1 MNTLSAEAERP
12 PLHFI
17 DTEADRLSGMAMT
30 VQSRIPSVASM
41 LMDEINRGEIHEAED
56 MPEGVVTMLSTVEFV
71 DEGSGTRRTVQ
82 LVYPAD
88 AEISFGKIYILTP
101 IGAGL
106 TGDRKSTRLQ
116 PSTKC

>member
-41 LMDEINRGEIHEAED
+41 LMDEINRGEIHDAED

-82 LVYPAD
+82 LVRS
-88 AEISFGKIYILTP
+88 EEHTSELQSLMSISYAVF
-101 IGAGL
+101 
-106 TGDRKSTRLQ
+106 S
-116 PSTKC
+116 

>member
-71 DEGSGTRRTVQ
+71 DEGSGTRRTVT
-82 LVYPAD
+82 LVYQAD
-88 AEISFGKIYILTP
+88 ADHSSAQISNLTP
-101 IGAGL
+101 LATGL
-106 TGDRKSTRLQ
+106 HDLSKGQ
-116 PSTKC
+116 

>member
-41 LMDEINRGEIHEAED
+41 LMDKINRGEIHDAED

-71 DEGSGTRRTVQ
+71 DERIGKRRPVP
-82 LVYPAD
+82 LVYLAD
-88 AEISFGKIYILTP
+88 ADLY
-101 IGAGL
+101 
-106 TGDRKSTRLQ
+106 
-116 PSTKC
+116 STKNRS